1 MKKMTKLTGPVALLS
16 MIAISGCQNYESRHD
31 GVTIDAGN
39 HLAANEAQMV
49 ADPWKRNAYDTHT
62 HADGKRSADIV
73 KKYRNEHH
81 VKEEAAAP
89 ASALPGLPVAPPSQV
104 N

>member
-1 MKKMTKLTGPVALLS
+1 MKTFKTIACPLAIMS
-16 MIAISGCQNYESRHD
+16 MFAISGCQNYETRHD

-49 ADPWKRNAYDTHT
+49 ADPWKRNAYNTHT

-89 ASALPGLPVAPPSQV
+89 VGAMPGLPVAPPSQT